1 MKKAKRIAS
10 AVLSAMLVLSTGI
23 TGFPNGAFEEVAAK
37 DNIINTMSI
46 PPAAKGSGW
55 ELAINADGT
64 YTVTFNGTS
73 IPASFIESEAMAS
86 YKDKITKV
94 NIGSDVRSI
103 GDSAFKDCISLRDVK
118 FEENSVLKE
127 TGCYVF
133 DGCKNLRSVNLEAL
147 SALEYIGT
155 KDSDDSG
162 TFNGTALVSV
172 TIPSTVKEI
181 GDGAFCY
188 SKLEKVN
195 FEENHVLTKLGK
207 VRGEVFSG
215 CTELTEINLENI
227 KSPSFSFG
235 TSIGWEPGFYGC
247 SSLVSVTV
255 PGNIS
260 GNLSKMFYDCTSLE
274 EIVFKENTNKITD
287 VNDIIRNTKVE
298 ELDLSPLN
306 ITEITGTVV
315 KDNSSLRTLK
325 LPDTVEKISA
335 AADVAVNCSNLRE
348 ILWEKNEHGPEFLG
362 GGQTPFCGKHGA

>member
-103 GDSAFKDCISLRDVK
+103 GDSAFKGCQSLRDVH
-118 FEENSVLKE
+118 FDSNNVLKE
-127 TGCYVF
+127 TGNSVF
-133 DGCKNLRSVNLEAL
+133 EGCKNLKSVNLEAL

-155 KDSDDSG
+155 KDAADSN
-162 TFNGTALVSV
+162 TFNGTGLENI
-172 TIPSTVKEI
+172 TIPSTVIEI
-181 GDGAFCY
+181 GDGAFCD
-188 SKLEKVN
+188 SDLQDVN
-195 FEENHVLTKLGK
+195 FNENHVLTKLGK
-207 VRGEVFSG
+207 KKGEIFSG
-215 CTELTEINLENI
+215 CTELKTINLENI
-227 KSPSFSFG
+227 KSSEFSFG
-235 TSIGWEPGFYGC
+235 TDTEWEPGFYGC
-247 SSLVSVTV
+247 KSLESITI

-260 GNLSKMFYDCTSLE
+260 GDLSKIFFDCTSLK
-274 EIVFKENTNKITD
+274 EIIFEENTHNITG
-287 VNDIIRNTKVE
+287 VTEIIQNTKVE

-306 ITEITGTVV
+306 ITEITGTVAS
-315 KDNSSLRTLK
+315 NCSSLRTLK
-325 LPDTVEKISA
+325 LPDTVEKISVS
-335 AADVAVNCSNLRE
+335 DVVVNCSNLKE
-348 ILWEKNEHGPEFLG
+348 ILWEKNEHGPEFFG
-362 GGQTPFCGKHGA
+362 GGQTPFCGKHGS